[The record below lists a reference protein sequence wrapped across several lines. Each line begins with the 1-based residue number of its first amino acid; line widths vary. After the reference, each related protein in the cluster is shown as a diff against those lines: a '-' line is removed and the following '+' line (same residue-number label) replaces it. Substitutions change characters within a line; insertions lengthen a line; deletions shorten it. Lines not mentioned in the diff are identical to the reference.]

1 MRCRFS
7 FYQRSSTSG
16 TYHIHPSLGYT
27 NWRPSSS
34 ILGAVELIPDMED
47 TIGCYI
53 LHKDSKKQLD
63 KMGYVCRWDFRDNEP
78 GIASHTVEDQPENPL
93 LDDFYKIDSV
103 LERRLSKDTL
113 TRECCVRCWCCP
125 GTSGKEKKNDS
136 SRRQRQEKAKQ
147 REKRVNLIPKAQN
160 RGTGKKEGTERK
172 VRGKCIVLHYHV
184 GKMRALLR
192 NHRQRKS
199 PAHLLQMSNAT

>member
-16 TYHIHPSLGYT
+16 TYHILPSLGYT

-53 LHKDSKKQLD
+53 LHKDSKKRLGE
-63 KMGYVCRWDFRDNEP
+63 MGHICRGDYRDNEP
-78 GIASHTVEDQPENPL
+78 RIASHTVEDQPENPL
-93 LDDFYKIDSV
+93 PGDFYKIDSV

-113 TRECCVRCWCCP
+113 TCEYRVRFKGYC
-125 GTSGKEKKNDS
+125 
-136 SRRQRQEKAKQ
+136 
-147 REKRVNLIPKAQN
+147 
-160 RGTGKKEGTERK
+160 
-172 VRGKCIVLHYHV
+172 
-184 GKMRALLR
+184 
-192 NHRQRKS
+192 
-199 PAHLLQMSNAT
+199 